1 MTNYYITG
9 DILPTYRGILHLY
22 VSIGLFFLSLMDLSV
37 LFNVYFL
44 AFCCNANNDFI
55 YIINNYFD
63 TNFYS
68 NFHYSNSNS
77 NINSNSNMGTDMDYF
92 IEMNLAIYLAYFVG
106 KFLSYSSSAILHSGE
121 NVITTIKSH
130 YEWLIIDK
138 FCIYIS
144 VGVSGLPFIL
154 NTGNTGNTGLDSY
167 MVINTASII
176 LGFIALLNDF
186 ERMRNTIFLFQI
198 SYVILVIGRIVE
210 YNCLWF
216 IGTGFYI
223 GGFLCFYPNMRKTC
237 NSKKMVE
244 VCLDNR
250 SVFWHRPGVYGCHED
265 FHLLIFLGDA
275 IYFAN
280 SLVFLASR
288 MPLT

>member
-37 LFNVYFL
+37 LFNVYL
-44 AFCCNANNDFI
+44 LSFCSNVNNDFI
-55 YIINNYFD
+55 YIINNYFN
-63 TNFYS
+63 TNFYTV
-68 NFHYSNSNS
+68 FHYSNT
-77 NINSNSNMGTDMDYF
+77 GTDTDYF
-92 IEMNLAIYLAYFVG
+92 IRMNLVIYLAYFVG
-106 KFLSYSSSAILHSGE
+106 KFLSYSSSAILHFGE

-154 NTGNTGNTGLDSY
+154 NTGNTGVDSY
-167 MVINTASII
+167 MVLNTASII

-186 ERMRNTIFLFQI
+186 ERMRKMIFLFQI

-223 GGFLCFYPNMRKTC
+223 GGFLCFYPNMRKTYNSISNS

-250 SVFWHRPGVYGCHED
+250 LVFWHRPGVYGCHED
-265 FHLLIFLGDA
+265 FHLFIFLGDA

-280 SLVFLASR
+280 SLVFLSSR